1 MTKNKSE
8 EMAQTISLESLSEAL
23 DRSKALIRRAA
34 KSLDVQVQDGRV
46 TLTDALTV
54 MRYLSSDAGE
64 QGANSEQWTG
74 KSRETEL
81 AVTLDIVK
89 RERTATARQVEVLS
103 AQLGHA
109 NERCK
114 RLEEQLHNL
123 MESFAYMV
131 AQKDRPVA
139 HSKMKSKASLKH
151 VQGREVLYLEQPV
164 DL

>member
-64 QGANSEQWTG
+64 QGAHSEQWT
-74 KSRETEL
+74 
-81 AVTLDIVK
+81 TLDA
-89 RERTATARQVEVLS
+89 E
-103 AQLGHA
+103 
-109 NERCK
+109 C
-114 RLEEQLHNL
+114 
-123 MESFAYMV
+123 
-131 AQKDRPVA
+131 
-139 HSKMKSKASLKH
+139 HSIGPTFGLLLVH
-151 VQGREVLYLEQPV
+151 
-164 DL
+164 